1 MGLCNLYQYQTKK
14 TVKLSDAYSVDL
26 YLREDDFATASTPAK
41 DKAKVLN
48 LDAIP
53 ENYKLELFNCTDV
66 TLPSF
71 KYKTEIY
78 KYGNNEKT
86 FLIPDYS
93 SLDDLSIELMEYY
106 DKNDNLVVQQL
117 VNLFLNKLFNTD
129 TFSYRMHNYID
140 RLDVNVYDNNFSTL
154 MYTYTFKYL
163 KLTNYTKYDLDY
175 SSNNP
180 AKWKLSFSYMEY
192 QAIPKG
198 TRTYNLNGE
207 NDPNVSTA
215 EPVTETNVD
224 FAEMYKAIM
233 AGRAGRAPSD
243 STSMLTPNA
252 YNNNSD
258 DIAALKPQVK
268 KLSQNIENQQ
278 AHVAAAKAKVKE
290 LEDKITEAEAT
301 LNDPMFEK
309 RRKEAAAGIIKSEQD
324 MQKYDIAEQEHNSN
338 AKDASG
344 KMRNFLGFVD
354 HDQIERAA
362 DEAVQGYFAK
372 QNKEAAASNL
382 ELYKQ
387 EAAELNAIYEQNT
400 NNIAEWKAQL
410 AQEKQNLDN
419 LNRGFNNLTLDYNNK
434 LNELSEMENL
444 KKDQIASLEN
454 RYGSMNSLSQQDFN
468 ANRSSYAESMSQA
481 SRNANDLTNYAASMK
496 DNAKAGHISDPY
508 TEKEEALARGEH
520 NLHETTSQKASEL
533 WSNDQSEIYNQLH
546 NMNESNKISMEQFE
560 QDNLELSNEKKPS
573 IYEGMSETGKQILGK
588 SDTQVPFKPVD
599 SNKTTTTTTQTET
612 ESEPFTVYT
621 RSDKILKLT
630 QQYEQEH
637 PEWSDEY
644 IYEHASNVVDTE
656 LTNKFAAEENSET
669 IKKQTQKTKP
679 NITNNVQQI
688 TLSENDIEKYV
699 PFLYKPVARSYFNKY
714 KNDEGQLTL
723 MLNEDMIDQ
732 SVPALFR
739 ATAKDIYHEYM
750 ADHPGK
756 EN

>member
-26 YLREDDFATASTPAK
+26 YLRADDFATANTPAK
-41 DKAKVLN
+41 DKTKVLN

-140 RLDVNVYDNNFSTL
+140 RLDINVYDNNFSTL

-207 NDPNVSTA
+207 NDPNLSTT
-215 EPVTETNVD
+215 EPATETNVD

-278 AHVAAAKAKVKE
+278 AYVAAAKAKVKE
-290 LEDKITEAEAT
+290 LEDKIAAAEAEANNLTNRIQEDEVKYAAALEKTQGLMKNSEDTT
-301 LNDPMFEK
+301 LTNFDKFMMFSKQREEAQK
-309 RRKEAAAGIIKSEQD
+309 KSEAA
-324 MQKYDIAEQEHNSN
+324 DIALNKN
-338 AKDASG
+338 
-344 KMRNFLGFVD
+344 L
-354 HDQIERAA
+354 A
-362 DEAVQGYFAK
+362 DR
-372 QNKEAAASNL
+372 L
-382 ELYKQ
+382 ELS
-387 EAAELNAIYEQNT
+387 
-400 NNIAEWKAQL
+400 NNIDTAKINLSNTTANIASLKTQL

-419 LNRGFNNLTLDYNNK
+419 LNRGFNNLKLDYNNK
-434 LNELSEMENL
+434 INELSEMESL

-454 RYGSMNSLSQQDFN
+454 RYGSKSLLEQKDFT
-468 ANRSSYAESMSQA
+468 AGSSSYAASMSQA
-481 SRNANDLTNYAASMK
+481 AENSTNLANYTTSMK

-508 TEKEEALARGEH
+508 TEKEEDLARGEH
-520 NLHETTSQKASEL
+520 NLHAVAAKKASEL
-533 WSNDQSEIYNQLH
+533 WSPDQSELD
-546 NMNESNKISMEQFE
+546 NELSSINDVNKISLDMYKFDDPEAQ
-560 QDNLELSNEKKPS
+560 EK
-573 IYEGMSETGKQILGK
+573 Q
-588 SDTQVPFKPVD
+588 
-599 SNKTTTTTTQTET
+599 
-612 ESEPFTVYT
+612 
-621 RSDKILKLT
+621 
-630 QQYEQEH
+630 EQELKQQDDALH
-637 PEWSDEY
+637 MGANNKATILWSDEQSELHNINAENKKSLTNTSIELY
-644 IYEHASNVVDTE
+644 DPELDEEAERSNLYGSSETSKKIMLMGKANAEEDKAAQQKFAEKAGVKKTIVGDTE
-656 LTNKFAAEENSET
+656 YTNIDHAEEIYKHKDFQARVLEIMQEKEKNKQPVNSEF
-669 IKKQTQKTKP
+669 I
-679 NITNNVQQI
+679 QQQ
-688 TLSENDIEKYV
+688 V
-699 PFLYKPVARSYFNKY
+699 
-714 KNDEGQLTL
+714 
-723 MLNEDMIDQ
+723 LNEYI
-732 SVPALFR
+732 S
-739 ATAKDIYHEYM
+739 
-750 ADHPGK
+750 GK
-756 EN
+756 LKLK

>member
-290 LEDKITEAEAT
+290 LEDKIAAAEAEANNLTNRIQEDEVKYAAALEKTQGLMKNSEDTT
-301 LNDPMFEK
+301 LTNFDKFMMFSKQREEAQK
-309 RRKEAAAGIIKSEQD
+309 KSEAA
-324 MQKYDIAEQEHNSN
+324 DIALNKN
-338 AKDASG
+338 
-344 KMRNFLGFVD
+344 L
-354 HDQIERAA
+354 A
-362 DEAVQGYFAK
+362 DR
-372 QNKEAAASNL
+372 L
-382 ELYKQ
+382 ELS
-387 EAAELNAIYEQNT
+387 
-400 NNIAEWKAQL
+400 NNIDTAKTNLSNTTANIASLKTQL
-410 AQEKQNLDN
+410 AQEQQNLDN
-419 LNRGFNNLTLDYNNK
+419 LNRGFNNLKIDYNNK

-444 KKDQIASLEN
+444 KKEQIASLEN
-454 RYGSMNSLSQQDFN
+454 RYGSLSSLEQQDFN
-468 ANRSSYAESMSQA
+468 ANHSSYAESMSQA
-481 SRNANDLTNYAASMK
+481 ADNDSDLTNYASSMK
-496 DNAKAGHISDPY
+496 NNAKQGHKYEIDPY
-508 TEKEEALARGEH
+508 ANKEEILNET
-520 NLHETTSQKASEL
+520 NEMKHEYVSEKATKL
-533 WSNDQSEIYNQLH
+533 WSPDQSEIYEEIH
-546 NMNESNKISMEQFE
+546 NVNEENKITPEKFE
-560 QDNLELSNEKKPS
+560 LNNLELDKTDTAFEQNKSQAKK
-573 IYEGMSETGKQILGK
+573 KA
-588 SDTQVPFKPVD
+588 
-599 SNKTTTTTTQTET
+599 
-612 ESEPFTVYT
+612 EPLTIST
-621 RSDKILKLT
+621 RADKILNLT
-630 QQYEQEH
+630 QQYEKEH
-637 PEWSDEY
+637 PEWDDAY
-644 IYEHASNVVDTE
+644 IYEHASNVVDNELATTFASEENTKPKTE
-656 LTNKFAAEENSET
+656 TKPKLTND
-669 IKKQTQKTKP
+669 
-679 NITNNVQQI
+679 VQQI
-688 TLSENDIEKYV
+688 TLSENDVEKYV
-699 PFLYKPVARSYFNKY
+699 PFIYKPVARSYYNKY
-714 KNDEGQLTL
+714 KNENGELTL
-723 MLNEDMIDQ
+723 YISEDMIDK
-732 SVPALFR
+732 SVPAIFKP
-739 ATAKDIYHEYM
+739 TVKQIYRDYM
-750 ADHPGK
+750 ADHPV
-756 EN
+756 NSN

>member
-1 MGLCNLYQYQTKK
+1 MGLCNLYEYQTKK
-14 TVKLSDAYSVDL
+14 TVKLSDAYSIDL
-26 YLREDDFATASTPAK
+26 YLDKEDFATDSTPAK
-41 DKAKVLN
+41 DKTKVLN

-53 ENYKLELFNCTDV
+53 NNYKMELFNCTDV
-66 TLPSF
+66 TLPAF

-86 FLIPDYS
+86 FLLPDYS

-117 VNLFLNKLFNTD
+117 VNLFLNKLFDTD
-129 TFSYRMHNYID
+129 TFTYRMHKNAYIKQ
-140 RLDVNVYDNNFSTL
+140 LDVNVYDNNFSML

-175 SSNNP
+175 SSTSP

-192 QAIPKG
+192 EATPMGK
-198 TRTYNLNGE
+198 RAFNVNGE

-290 LEDKITEAEAT
+290 LEDKIAEAEAT
-301 LNDPMFEK
+301 LNDPMFKKQLES
-309 RRKEAAAGIIKSEQD
+309 ATADMLKSTSD
-324 MQKYDIAEQEHNSN
+324 LQKYTKEEQEHYDK
-338 AKDASG
+338 AKSVASSG
-344 KMRNFLGFVD
+344 PLSFTSRR
-354 HDQIERAA
+354 QIQEA
-362 DEAVQGYFAK
+362 DEEYRQGYIAK

-387 EAAELNAIYEQNT
+387 EAANLNAIYEQNT

-419 LNRGFNNLTLDYNNK
+419 LNRGFNNLKLDYNNK

-481 SRNANDLTNYAASMK
+481 ADNDSDLTNYASSMK
-496 DNAKAGHISDPY
+496 NNAKQGHKYEIDPY
-508 TEKEEALARGEH
+508 ANKEEILKET
-520 NLHETTSQKASEL
+520 NEMKHEYVSEKAAKL
-533 WSNDQSEIYNQLH
+533 WSPDQSEIYEEIH
-546 NMNESNKISMEQFE
+546 NVNEENKITPEKFE
-560 QDNLELSNEKKPS
+560 LNNLELDKTDTAFEQNKSQAKKK
-573 IYEGMSETGKQILGK
+573 I
-588 SDTQVPFKPVD
+588 
-599 SNKTTTTTTQTET
+599 
-612 ESEPFTVYT
+612 EPLTIST
-621 RSDKILKLT
+621 RADKILNLT
-630 QQYEQEH
+630 QQYEKEH
-637 PEWSDEY
+637 PEWDDAY
-644 IYEHASNVVDTE
+644 IYEHASNVVDKELATTFASEENTKPKTE
-656 LTNKFAAEENSET
+656 TKPKLTND
-669 IKKQTQKTKP
+669 
-679 NITNNVQQI
+679 VQQI
-688 TLSENDIEKYV
+688 TLSENDVEKYV
-699 PFLYKPVARSYFNKY
+699 PFIYKPVARSYYNKY
-714 KNDEGQLTL
+714 KNENGELTL
-723 MLNEDMIDQ
+723 YISEDMIDK
-732 SVPALFR
+732 SVPAIFKP
-739 ATAKDIYHEYM
+739 TVKQIYRDYM
-750 ADHPGK
+750 ADHPV
-756 EN
+756 NSN

>member
-1 MGLCNLYQYQTKK
+1 MGLCNLYEYQTKK
-14 TVKLSDAYSVDL
+14 TVKLSDAYSIDL
-26 YLREDDFATASTPAK
+26 YLDKEDFATDSTPAK
-41 DKAKVLN
+41 DKTKVLN

-53 ENYKLELFNCTDV
+53 NNYKMELFNCTDV
-66 TLPSF
+66 TLPAF

-86 FLIPDYS
+86 FLLPDYS

-117 VNLFLNKLFNTD
+117 VNLFLNKLFDTD
-129 TFSYRMHNYID
+129 TFTYRMHKNAYIKQ
-140 RLDVNVYDNNFSTL
+140 LDVNVYDNNFSML

-175 SSNNP
+175 SSTSP

-192 QAIPKG
+192 EATPVGK
-198 TRTYNLNGE
+198 RAFNVNGE
-207 NDPNVSTA
+207 NDPNLSTT
-215 EPVTETNVD
+215 EPATETNVD

-290 LEDKITEAEAT
+290 LEDKIAEAEAT
-301 LNDPMFEK
+301 LNDPMFKKQLES
-309 RRKEAAAGIIKSEQD
+309 ATADMLKSTSD
-324 MQKYDIAEQEHNSN
+324 LQKYTKEEQEHYDK
-338 AKDASG
+338 AKSVASSG
-344 KMRNFLGFVD
+344 PLSFTSRR
-354 HDQIERAA
+354 QIQEA
-362 DEAVQGYFAK
+362 DEEYKQGYIAK

-387 EAAELNAIYEQNT
+387 EAANLNAIYEQNT

-419 LNRGFNNLTLDYNNK
+419 LNRGFNNLKLDYNNK

-481 SRNANDLTNYAASMK
+481 SYNASNPTNYAASMK

-508 TEKEEALARGEH
+508 TEKEEQLKAETDL
-520 NLHETTSQKASEL
+520 LHSTASKKATDL
-533 WSNDQSEIYNQLH
+533 WSPDQSELD
-546 NMNESNKISMEQFE
+546 NELSSINEVNKISLDMYKFDDPDAQETLKQQE
-560 QDNLELSNEKKPS
+560 ETSHIDNAKKATALWNEADDLHKMNTNNQVSPAKAELDDSELDEINERTK
-573 IYEGMSETGKQILGK
+573 IYDGMSEAGKKVIYTAKAYAEAEEIAEKKFAEKAGVK
-588 SDTQVPFKPVD
+588 KTIVGDT
-599 SNKTTTTTTQTET
+599 E
-612 ESEPFTVYT
+612 YT
-621 RSDKILKLT
+621 DI
-630 QQYEQEH
+630 
-637 PEWSDEY
+637 
-644 IYEHASNVVDTE
+644 EHAEEIFKHKDFQARVNTLLNEAYSN
-656 LTNKFAAEENSET
+656 NKFVDPME
-669 IKKQTQKTKP
+669 
-679 NITNNVQQI
+679 VQQKV
-688 TLSENDIEKYV
+688 L
-699 PFLYKPVARSYFNKY
+699 
-714 KNDEGQLTL
+714 
-723 MLNEDMIDQ
+723 
-732 SVPALFR
+732 
-739 ATAKDIYHEYM
+739 HEYM
-750 ADHPGK
+750 DGK
-756 EN
+756 LKLK

>member
-41 DKAKVLN
+41 DKTKVLN

-290 LEDKITEAEAT
+290 LEDKIAEAEAT
-301 LNDPMFEK
+301 LNDPMFKKQLES
-309 RRKEAAAGIIKSEQD
+309 ATADMLKSTSD
-324 MQKYDIAEQEHNSN
+324 LQKYTKEEQEHYDK
-338 AKDASG
+338 AKSVASSG
-344 KMRNFLGFVD
+344 PLSFTSRR
-354 HDQIERAA
+354 QIQEA
-362 DEAVQGYFAK
+362 DEEYRQGYIAK

-387 EAAELNAIYEQNT
+387 EAANLNAIYEQNT

-419 LNRGFNNLTLDYNNK
+419 LNRGFNNLKIDYNNK

-444 KKDQIASLEN
+444 KKEQIASLEN
-454 RYGSMNSLSQQDFN
+454 RYGSQSSLEQQDFN
-468 ANRSSYAESMSQA
+468 ANHSSYAESMSQA
-481 SRNANDLTNYAASMK
+481 ADNDSDLTNYASSMK
-496 DNAKAGHISDPY
+496 NNAKQGHKYEIDPY
-508 TEKEEALARGEH
+508 ANKKEILKETNEMKHEYVSEKA
-520 NLHETTSQKASEL
+520 TKL
-533 WSNDQSEIYNQLH
+533 WSPDQSEIYEEIH
-546 NMNESNKISMEQFE
+546 NVNEENKITLEKFE
-560 QDNLELSNEKKPS
+560 LNNLELDKTDTTFEQNKSQAKK
-573 IYEGMSETGKQILGK
+573 KA
-588 SDTQVPFKPVD
+588 
-599 SNKTTTTTTQTET
+599 
-612 ESEPFTVYT
+612 EPLTIST
-621 RSDKILKLT
+621 RADKILNLT
-630 QQYEQEH
+630 QQYEKEH
-637 PEWSDEY
+637 PEWDDAY
-644 IYEHASNVVDTE
+644 IYEHASNVVDNELATTFASEENTKPKTE
-656 LTNKFAAEENSET
+656 TKPKLTND
-669 IKKQTQKTKP
+669 
-679 NITNNVQQI
+679 VQQI
-688 TLSENDIEKYV
+688 TLSENDVEKYV
-699 PFLYKPVARSYFNKY
+699 PFIYKPVARSYYNKY
-714 KNDEGQLTL
+714 KNENGELTL
-723 MLNEDMIDQ
+723 YISEDMIDK
-732 SVPALFR
+732 SVPAIFKP
-739 ATAKDIYHEYM
+739 TVKQIYRDYM
-750 ADHPGK
+750 ADHPV
-756 EN
+756 NSN

>member
-26 YLREDDFATASTPAK
+26 YLRKDDFATDSTPAK
-41 DKAKVLN
+41 DKTKVLN

-140 RLDVNVYDNNFSTL
+140 RLDINVYDNNFSTL

-175 SSNNP
+175 SSNNL

-207 NDPNVSTA
+207 NDPNVSTP

-252 YNNNSD
+252 YSNNNSD
-258 DIAALKPQVK
+258 DIAVLKPQIK

-290 LEDKITEAEAT
+290 LEDKIAAAEAEANNLT
-301 LNDPMFEK
+301 N
-309 RRKEAAAGIIKSEQD
+309 RIKEDEVKYAAALEKTQGLMKNSEDTTLTDFDKFMMFSKQREEAQKKSD
-324 MQKYDIAEQEHNSN
+324 AADIALNKN
-338 AKDASG
+338 
-344 KMRNFLGFVD
+344 L
-354 HDQIERAA
+354 A
-362 DEAVQGYFAK
+362 DR
-372 QNKEAAASNL
+372 L
-382 ELYKQ
+382 ELS
-387 EAAELNAIYEQNT
+387 
-400 NNIAEWKAQL
+400 NNINTAKTNLSNTTANIASLKTQL
-410 AQEKQNLDN
+410 AQEKQNLDS
-419 LNRGFNNLTLDYNNK
+419 LNRGFNNLKLDYNNK
-434 LNELSEMENL
+434 INELSEMENL
-444 KKDQIASLEN
+444 KKDQIESLEN

-468 ANRSSYAESMSQA
+468 ANHSSYAESMSQA

-520 NLHETTSQKASEL
+520 NLHVTTSQKASKL
-533 WSNDQSEIYNQLH
+533 WSPDQSELD
-546 NMNESNKISMEQFE
+546 NELSSINEVNKISLDMYKFDDPDAQEALKQQE
-560 QDNLELSNEKKPS
+560 ETSHIDNAKKATALWNEADDLHKMNTNNQVSPAKAELDDSELDEINERTK
-573 IYEGMSETGKQILGK
+573 IYDGMSEAGKKVIYTAKAYAEAEEIAEKKFAEKAGVK
-588 SDTQVPFKPVD
+588 KTIVGDT
-599 SNKTTTTTTQTET
+599 E
-612 ESEPFTVYT
+612 YT
-621 RSDKILKLT
+621 DI
-630 QQYEQEH
+630 
-637 PEWSDEY
+637 
-644 IYEHASNVVDTE
+644 EHAEEIFKHKDFQARVNTLLNEAYSNNKSVDPME
-656 LTNKFAAEENSET
+656 
-669 IKKQTQKTKP
+669 
-679 NITNNVQQI
+679 VQQKV
-688 TLSENDIEKYV
+688 L
-699 PFLYKPVARSYFNKY
+699 
-714 KNDEGQLTL
+714 
-723 MLNEDMIDQ
+723 
-732 SVPALFR
+732 
-739 ATAKDIYHEYM
+739 HEYM
-750 ADHPGK
+750 DGK
-756 EN
+756 LKLK

>member
-26 YLREDDFATASTPAK
+26 YLRKDDFATDSTPAK
-41 DKAKVLN
+41 DKTKVLN

-140 RLDVNVYDNNFSTL
+140 RLDINVYDNNFSTL

-233 AGRAGRAPSD
+233 VGRAGRAPSD

-252 YNNNSD
+252 YSNNSD
-258 DIAALKPQVK
+258 DIAVLKPQIK

-290 LEDKITEAEAT
+290 LEDKIAATEAEANNLTNRIKEDEVKYAAALEKTQGLIKNSEDTT
-301 LNDPMFEK
+301 LTNFDKFMMFSKQREEAQK
-309 RRKEAAAGIIKSEQD
+309 KSEAA
-324 MQKYDIAEQEHNSN
+324 DIA
-338 AKDASG
+338 
-344 KMRNFLGFVD
+344 L
-354 HDQIERAA
+354 
-362 DEAVQGYFAK
+362 
-372 QNKEAAASNL
+372 NKNLTDRL
-382 ELYKQ
+382 ELS
-387 EAAELNAIYEQNT
+387 
-400 NNIAEWKAQL
+400 NNINTAKTNLSNTTANIASLKTQL
-410 AQEKQNLDN
+410 TQEKQNLDN
-419 LNRGFNNLTLDYNNK
+419 LNRGFNNLKLDYNNK

-444 KKDQIASLEN
+444 KKDQINSLEN

-481 SRNANDLTNYAASMK
+481 SHNANDLTNYAASMTENIRANRK
-496 DNAKAGHISDPY
+496 PDPY
-508 TEKEEALARGEH
+508 TDNEEDLARGEH
-520 NLHETTSQKASEL
+520 NLHVIANQKASEL
-533 WSNDQSEIYNQLH
+533 WNPVQSELD
-546 NMNESNKISMEQFE
+546 NELSSINEVNKIPLDMYKFDDPDAQ
-560 QDNLELSNEKKPS
+560 EK
-573 IYEGMSETGKQILGK
+573 Q
-588 SDTQVPFKPVD
+588 
-599 SNKTTTTTTQTET
+599 
-612 ESEPFTVYT
+612 
-621 RSDKILKLT
+621 
-630 QQYEQEH
+630 EQELKQKDDALH
-637 PEWSDEY
+637 MGANNKATVLWSDEQSELHNINAENKKPLTNTGIELY
-644 IYEHASNVVDTE
+644 DPELDEEAERANLYGSSETSKKIMLMGKANAEKDEAAQQKFAEKAGVKKTIVGDTE
-656 LTNKFAAEENSET
+656 YTNIDHAEEIYRHKDFQARVLEIMQEKEKNKQPVNSEF
-669 IKKQTQKTKP
+669 I
-679 NITNNVQQI
+679 QQQ
-688 TLSENDIEKYV
+688 V
-699 PFLYKPVARSYFNKY
+699 
-714 KNDEGQLTL
+714 
-723 MLNEDMIDQ
+723 LNEYI
-732 SVPALFR
+732 S
-739 ATAKDIYHEYM
+739 
-750 ADHPGK
+750 GK
-756 EN
+756 LKLK

>member
-26 YLREDDFATASTPAK
+26 YLRKDDFATDSTPAK
-41 DKAKVLN
+41 DKTKVLN

-140 RLDVNVYDNNFSTL
+140 RLDINVYDNNFSTL

-215 EPVTETNVD
+215 EPITETNVD

-233 AGRAGRAPSD
+233 VGRAGRAPSD

-252 YNNNSD
+252 YSNNSD
-258 DIAALKPQVK
+258 DIAVLKPQIK

-290 LEDKITEAEAT
+290 LEDKIAATEAEANNLTNRIKEDEVKYAAALEKTQGLIKNSEDTT
-301 LNDPMFEK
+301 LTNFDKFMMFSKQREEAQK
-309 RRKEAAAGIIKSEQD
+309 KSEAA
-324 MQKYDIAEQEHNSN
+324 DIALNKN
-338 AKDASG
+338 
-344 KMRNFLGFVD
+344 L
-354 HDQIERAA
+354 A
-362 DEAVQGYFAK
+362 DR
-372 QNKEAAASNL
+372 L
-382 ELYKQ
+382 ELS
-387 EAAELNAIYEQNT
+387 
-400 NNIAEWKAQL
+400 NNINTAKTNLSNTTANIASLKTQL
-410 AQEKQNLDN
+410 AQEQQNLDN
-419 LNRGFNNLTLDYNNK
+419 LNRGFNNLKIDYNNK

-468 ANRSSYAESMSQA
+468 ANHSSYAESMSQA
-481 SRNANDLTNYAASMK
+481 AANSTNLTNYAVSMK

-520 NLHETTSQKASEL
+520 NLHVTTSQKASKL
-533 WSNDQSEIYNQLH
+533 WNPDQSELD
-546 NMNESNKISMEQFE
+546 NELSSINEVNKIPLDMYKFDDPDAQ
-560 QDNLELSNEKKPS
+560 EK
-573 IYEGMSETGKQILGK
+573 Q
-588 SDTQVPFKPVD
+588 
-599 SNKTTTTTTQTET
+599 
-612 ESEPFTVYT
+612 
-621 RSDKILKLT
+621 
-630 QQYEQEH
+630 EQELKQKDDALH
-637 PEWSDEY
+637 MGANNKATVLWSDEQSELHNINAENKKLLTNTGIELY
-644 IYEHASNVVDTE
+644 DPELDEEAERANLYGSSETSKKIMLMGKANAEKDEAAQQKFAEKAGVKKTIVGDTE
-656 LTNKFAAEENSET
+656 YTNIDHAEEIYRHKDFQARVLEIMQEKEKNKQPVNSEF
-669 IKKQTQKTKP
+669 I
-679 NITNNVQQI
+679 QQQ
-688 TLSENDIEKYV
+688 V
-699 PFLYKPVARSYFNKY
+699 
-714 KNDEGQLTL
+714 
-723 MLNEDMIDQ
+723 LNEYI
-732 SVPALFR
+732 S
-739 ATAKDIYHEYM
+739 
-750 ADHPGK
+750 GK
-756 EN
+756 LKLK